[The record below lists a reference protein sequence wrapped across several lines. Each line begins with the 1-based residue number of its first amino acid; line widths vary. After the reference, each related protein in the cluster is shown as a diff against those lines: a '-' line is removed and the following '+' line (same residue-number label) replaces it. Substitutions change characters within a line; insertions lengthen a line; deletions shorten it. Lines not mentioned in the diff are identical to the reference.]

1 MSIMTGDIQYFN
13 ILYVGED
20 EVFSFDLIKTDLLLS
35 DVTEVLVCRLYTT
48 TIIFYWI
55 HHHSVM
61 CVFHTT
67 VSKHWFNMSWRYQ
80 KRVNPMREV
89 VNLCLFYG
97 PLVLWQPVFYVF
109 ICMMAHYI
117 CMNDG
122 NRDCNY
128 ILYVVPL
135 KMLYVHF
142 LELSL

>member
-1 MSIMTGDIQYFN
+1 M
-13 ILYVGED
+13 GED

-48 TIIFYWI
+48 TIIFYWN
-55 HHHSVM
+55 
-61 CVFHTT
+61 T
-67 VSKHWFNMSWRYQ
+67 VSPPQCDVCFSHYSVKALIQYVMTVPKASQ
-80 KRVNPMREV
+80 LDEGSSEP
-89 VNLCLFYG
+89 LF
-97 PLVLWQPVFYVF
+97 VLWSSSFMMEQPVSYVF